1 MITPDF
7 QINDRTWLPRGRRRS
22 WPSKSHPCCHCLNDG
37 DNDCISI
44 NPRRIMRRLSHIVVN
59 TSIPQSPSLRATSE
73 SIALAMMAMAQ
84 WIKKWIII
92 ILQYTWKQISL
103 NYATVSE
110 RADLEGS
117 SAIDSKFAKELK
129 NVRYQNYQ
137 IRLDSDLFGNLV
149 RMPWSYIFGLF
160 AVTYF
165 TISIIFAAT
174 YVIADI
180 IDFDL
185 SYTFWH
191 WLVFSLS
198 ITTCLGSET
207 LDPNRAHLLLILI
220 SNLQAF
226 ISQILLA
233 FVTGIVFAR
242 FSRRPCQIQFADK
255 LIINT
260 VNGMD
265 CLQGRLTP
273 LRARF
278 GIFDCR
284 IKLYL
289 IRGYHTK
296 EGEHG
301 VRTT

>member
-1 MITPDF
+1 MAIPDF
-7 QINDRTWLPRGRRRS
+7 QINGRTLHPHWRRRS
-22 WPSKSHPCCHCLNDG
+22 WPSKSYGNYHCLNDD
-37 DNDCISI
+37 DNGYISI
-44 NPRRIMRRLSHIVVN
+44 YPRRIIRRLSHIVVN
-59 TSIPQSPSLRATSE
+59 TSISPSSSLRATLQ
-73 SIALAMMAMAQ
+73 SITLAMIATGQ
-84 WIKKWIII
+84 RIKKWIII
-92 ILQYTWKQISL
+92 IFQYAWRQICL

-110 RADLEGS
+110 RADREGS
-117 SAIDSKFAKELK
+117 SAIDDKFAEQLK

-137 IRLDSDLFGNLV
+137 ICLDSDLFGNLV

-160 AVTYF
+160 AVAYF
-165 TISIIFAAT
+165 TISIIFALT
-174 YVIADI
+174 YVVADI

-220 SNLQAF
+220 ANLQAF

-242 FSRRPCQIQFADK
+242 FSRRRCQIQFTDK

-260 VNGMD
+260 VDGVD

-273 LRARF
+273 IRARF
-278 GIFDCR
+278 GIFDCH

-289 IRGYHTK
+289 TRSYYTK
-296 EGEHG
+296 EGERE
-301 VRTT
+301 VRIT